1 MVNLDPDQQLRHLYI
16 LDWEAAKTGIPGVE
30 LGQFCAEMHLL
41 TRFDD
46 VAKEPASIVLSNF
59 LEAYACTSIPDH
71 RLARD
76 ALAHWGC
83 HLVILTPRLPWGD
96 KPSTRKVVMEGVK
109 FLVGS
114 RQKDFLAQSVVQA
127 LLPSNSLV

>member
-1 MVNLDPDQQLRHLYI
+1 MVNLGPDQQLRHLYI
-16 LDWEAAKTGIPGVE
+16 LDWELAKTGLPGVE

-46 VAKEPASIVLSNF
+46 VARGPASIVLSNF
-59 LEAYACTSIPDH
+59 LEAYARTSIPDH

-76 ALAHWGC
+76 TLTHWGG
-83 HLVILTPRLPWGD
+83 HLVVLTPRLPWGD

-109 FLVGS
+109 FLAGS
-114 RQKDFLAQSVVQA
+114 RREDFLKQSVAHA
-127 LLPSNSLV
+127 LLP

>member
-1 MVNLDPDQQLRHLYI
+1 MVNLDQDQQLRHLYI
-16 LDWEAAKTGIPGVE
+16 LDWEMAKTGIPGVE

-46 VAKEPASIVLSNF
+46 VAREPASIVLSNF
-59 LEAYACTSIPDH
+59 LEAYPRISIPDH
-71 RLARD
+71 RFARD
-76 ALAHWGC
+76 ALAHWGG

-96 KPSTRKVVMEGVK
+96 KPSTRKVVMEGVE

-114 RQKDFLAQSVVQA
+114 WQENFLKQSVVQA
-127 LLPSNSLV
+127 LLPKV